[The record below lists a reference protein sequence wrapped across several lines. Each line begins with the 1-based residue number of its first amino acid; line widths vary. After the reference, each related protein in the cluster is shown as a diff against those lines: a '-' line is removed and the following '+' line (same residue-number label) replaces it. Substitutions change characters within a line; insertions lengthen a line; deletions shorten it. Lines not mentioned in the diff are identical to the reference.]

1 MTSSSSRRFA
11 AWIFDQLLWD
21 TTGSARSGFA
31 GAVWAT
37 RKVLMAAAA
46 AVFLTWR
53 EWPELHPPQIM
64 IAALMHF
71 AFILIAIGFLV
82 FSVQRLGRAEKKLL
96 RTQPTYRGKK

>member
-1 MTSSSSRRFA
+1 MTSSSPRRFA

-31 GAVWAT
+31 GAAWAT

-53 EWPELHPPQIM
+53 ESEQLHPPQIM

-71 AFILIAIGFLV
+71 AFILTAIGFLV
-82 FSVQRLGRAEKKLL
+82 YSLQRLGRAEKKLL

>member
-1 MTSSSSRRFA
+1 MTALSFRRLF

-21 TTGSARSGFA
+21 TTGSARSGFT
-31 GAVWAT
+31 GAAWAT

-53 EWPELHPPQIM
+53 EWAELHPPQIT

-71 AFILIAIGFLV
+71 AFVLTAIGFIVCSL
-82 FSVQRLGRAEKKLL
+82 QRLGRADKKLL
-96 RTQPTYRGKK
+96 GSQSNCWGKK